1 MFICIDIKQL
11 LYLLLNNLL
20 LIVTLLP
27 WTKKIMHRQSSH
39 TKTKYYLEITAKNYF
54 KLSFTS
60 NRFQPII
67 PVTEPNYI

>member
-11 LYLLLNNLL
+11 LNLLLNNLL
-20 LIVTLLP
+20 LIVKSLLP

-60 NRFQPII
+60 NRF
-67 PVTEPNYI
+67 